1 MMEHPWTSAAW
12 GIKCLEDFLA
22 SNPFHE
28 ETNEPVEV
36 VKIDQ
41 CQYGLRDVQNGLP
54 HKKSTGLML
63 SSHFMKKRLNK
74 QCDGSHE
81 HQQLEGSNRTR
92 LAQQLPEEL
101 CHAILSGAYEELLYG
116 TLHQAFP
123 VEEVFERHEEMGGM
137 DGIHSEQDLAPL
149 VKKRRIDE
157 PELQREEMLLEQ
169 SAHETKE
176 DRLVMEQEEKRR
188 RGWLTL
194 PREKRL
200 AVRRLHT
207 MTGHCSNVALM
218 RMLVASTADK
228 DVIDAVKFFQCQ
240 VCKETEK
247 DQHPRVTKE
256 TRPSSQMHFNYEL
269 SADVFEIHDSEHHR
283 HSILS
288 LVDLA
293 THFHVAVRVA
303 GGGTPSSKACADA
316 LNVSWI
322 AWAGAPTFFVADQ
335 GVHNRGKVAH
345 LLTVM
350 GTTIRQT
357 GARAPHQLGV
367 GERHGGLLKEIM
379 KRAIHERQ
387 IKGAED
393 IAALCSESARV
404 KNLFINQR
412 GYSPSQWV
420 MGYQP
425 QDITSL
431 NNNDLEQSLG
441 LHQSL
446 LDAEE
451 GAQDSFAK
459 QLLIRQWAK
468 EAFIKL
474 DTSQRVRKAMLR
486 KSIPMRGP
494 YRCGD
499 LVSFSKKGKW
509 YGPARVLAHEGKS
522 SLWLL
527 HSGVAILVAETSCRP
542 ATTAE
547 VLKRHA
553 LELRPERKRKRQIL
567 TDWQEDDELPFA
579 DDYIE
584 DINFRGGPGGSSE
597 QVPFVDFQEVNAGQG
612 ETGVTAIPGDAEMNE
627 GTTSSTFPSLPQ
639 HVEQPH
645 QAPLQSPPGLEMAT
659 SMEDGVETPVE
670 TMTRVSTMSSQPEAE
685 ITPAPSISTHPT
697 SGAAPSNIINEQVT
711 PLTQSLRQSPD
722 RLDGIFRRREPSASD
737 SFLANKTERKY
748 KKKTQKVGAGREL
761 NFSKETPEMQK
772 KLLATREKEWHNWK
786 FYSDGKLVPEEEV
799 VHMIAQNPE
808 LKIIPTRWVDVNKS
822 EIGEEEKLKSRLVVR
837 GDLEDSSLMRCD
849 SPTCSQTMISL
860 VLTLAACRDTT
871 LWSGDI
877 SAAFLQGSKLDRV
890 LILSLPKDGVPG
902 VAPNMYYI
910 VSSTVYGTKDAPRG
924 WWKNLDSTLKKV
936 CWSLMLTTCYGLED
950 RSLKI

>member
-92 LAQQLPEEL
+92 LAQQWPEEL

-459 QLLIRQWAK
+459 QLLIRQ
-468 EAFIKL
+468 
-474 DTSQRVRKAMLR
+474 
-486 KSIPMRGP
+486 
-494 YRCGD
+494 
-499 LVSFSKKGKW
+499 
-509 YGPARVLAHEGKS
+509 
-522 SLWLL
+522 
-527 HSGVAILVAETSCRP
+527 
-542 ATTAE
+542 
-547 VLKRHA
+547 
-553 LELRPERKRKRQIL
+553 
-567 TDWQEDDELPFA
+567 
-579 DDYIE
+579 
-584 DINFRGGPGGSSE
+584 
-597 QVPFVDFQEVNAGQG
+597 
-612 ETGVTAIPGDAEMNE
+612 
-627 GTTSSTFPSLPQ
+627 
-639 HVEQPH
+639 
-645 QAPLQSPPGLEMAT
+645 
-659 SMEDGVETPVE
+659 
-670 TMTRVSTMSSQPEAE
+670 
-685 ITPAPSISTHPT
+685 
-697 SGAAPSNIINEQVT
+697 
-711 PLTQSLRQSPD
+711 
-722 RLDGIFRRREPSASD
+722 
-737 SFLANKTERKY
+737 
-748 KKKTQKVGAGREL
+748 
-761 NFSKETPEMQK
+761 
-772 KLLATREKEWHNWK
+772 
-786 FYSDGKLVPEEEV
+786 
-799 VHMIAQNPE
+799 
-808 LKIIPTRWVDVNKS
+808 
-822 EIGEEEKLKSRLVVR
+822 
-837 GDLEDSSLMRCD
+837 
-849 SPTCSQTMISL
+849 
-860 VLTLAACRDTT
+860 
-871 LWSGDI
+871 
-877 SAAFLQGSKLDRV
+877 
-890 LILSLPKDGVPG
+890 
-902 VAPNMYYI
+902 
-910 VSSTVYGTKDAPRG
+910 
-924 WWKNLDSTLKKV
+924 
-936 CWSLMLTTCYGLED
+936 
-950 RSLKI
+950 